1 MDNPVFEK
9 RVELA
14 FIDNDGEMAY
24 VDKTIRLSQQEINYI
39 LDGLATLPYRTQDAV
54 IAKILEAKKWLK

>member
-14 FIDNDGEMAY
+14 FVDNDGETAY

-39 LDGLATLPYRTQDAV
+39 LDGLATLPYRTDAV

>member
-14 FIDNDGEMAY
+14 FVDNDGETAY
-24 VDKTIRLSQQEINYI
+24 VDKTIRISQQEINHI
-39 LDGLATLPYRTQDAV
+39 LDGLAALPYRTDAV